1 MKGAL
6 WQVPSSETDNLNM
19 CKQTLEDKG
28 VRLNICA
35 ANKHLPE
42 IERYIRTVEEGVHE
56 NAMTLIIKMVYNFV
70 FWLNSIPH
78 HERVQATM
86 SSRTIMKGQR
96 LLDDKHCELECAN
109 TQKTQLFYRTL

>member
-1 MKGAL
+1 
-6 WQVPSSETDNLNM
+6 M